1 MSSSSFSNVKI
12 CFFLCFIEATWKFNT
27 LACWLV
33 KTSHWRLFLGLVKCI
48 FYYILTHLSS
58 LDLPWLYLS
67 SFHRLSLHHSGSS
80 ILHLTEAKSHWITNN
95 THVHTAHTLSSIR
108 GRHLICV
115 RHCGV
120 KPGSVSER
128 RAEENLIN
136 AAPREDI
143 IELKLKNT
151 LHWLYCLL
159 LFIKRHMRNGFKYLC
174 EV

>member
-48 FYYILTHLSS
+48 FYYILTHLFS

-95 THVHTAHTLSSIR
+95 THTYSTHTELNQRTTFDLCPSLWCKASFCQWEESWRKSHKCCT
-108 GRHLICV
+108 
-115 RHCGV
+115 
-120 KPGSVSER
+120 KR
-128 RAEENLIN
+128 RY
-136 AAPREDI
+136 
-143 IELKLKNT
+143 
-151 LHWLYCLL
+151 HW
-159 LFIKRHMRNGFKYLC
+159 IKIKKYLTLVILPFTLYKKAH
-174 EV
+174 EEWF